1 MVEAESKA
9 PEAATKTE
17 AKAAGS
23 SSSTAEKWIELLKA
37 PVWVFSILAAAII
50 AHWALGLKL
59 GAVSKV
65 TASGVEFQNDAGSQ
79 IADLTSRLDAAAAA
93 ISQLQKAGTNQSAA
107 SEAVAQTLVD
117 DAGLAV
123 PDRVARLASVAAS
136 ASAASPVRGF
146 IWLGNYDGTRWTRA
160 TANWLDSGR
169 PIDKP
174 PALVTPGTV
183 LSLNSNVYIR
193 DGQPANDATYFNG
206 RKTLGVAP
214 TNSHVRIVTPPALIE
229 RASTK
234 QYWVQVDIL

>member
-9 PEAATKTE
+9 PEAVTRTE
-17 AKAAGS
+17 AKAAG
-23 SSSTAEKWIELLKA
+23 SSTAEKWIELLKA

-65 TASGVEFQNDAGSQ
+65 TAGGVEFQNDAGSQ

-136 ASAASPVRGF
+136 ASAATPVRGF

-160 TANWLDSGR
+160 TANWLD
-169 PIDKP
+169 
-174 PALVTPGTV
+174 
-183 LSLNSNVYIR
+183 
-193 DGQPANDATYFNG
+193 
-206 RKTLGVAP
+206 
-214 TNSHVRIVTPPALIE
+214 
-229 RASTK
+229 
-234 QYWVQVDIL
+234 